1 VLLFWAGGVGF
12 VLPEFPLLFA
22 GGCEVFF
29 TGLFGNYLIEI
40 NLNANATVL
49 SN

>member
-1 VLLFWAGGVGF
+1 MLLFWAGGVGF
-12 VLPEFPLLFA
+12 ELPEFPLLLA
-22 GGCEVFF
+22 GDCEVFF
-29 TGLFGNYLIEI
+29 TGLFSNYLIDT